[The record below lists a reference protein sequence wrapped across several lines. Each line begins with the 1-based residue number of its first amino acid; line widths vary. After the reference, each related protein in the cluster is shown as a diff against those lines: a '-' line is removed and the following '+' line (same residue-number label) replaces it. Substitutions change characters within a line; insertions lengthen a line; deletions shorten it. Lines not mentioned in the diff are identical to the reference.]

1 MKHFMKC
8 RVCAAVLTAT
18 MIFTQSGL
26 GVSAQGTSTTTYGTS
41 IVQTMTEGEQ
51 PEGTEGNSTEKS
63 STQSTTGTATGTV
76 GTTTQTNTATTETAV
91 TTETSTVTE
100 TATTTTET
108 VTTGTETTT
117 TAQTKKAKAESEKL
131 FSEMPESYKL
141 SSSQIESKE
150 KLRSCIGDIEG
161 YSAGVDY
168 ADGEVVCLADSE
180 DEAREIAESY
190 NCKDGDY
197 SYSYGVL
204 VIHIPQEYSVMD
216 TVKAASEEGSN
227 LVAVWPNYI
236 RRACDD
242 TSETAA
248 ETVDYSADAE
258 LTESTTETED
268 TIKAMGST
276 DPFLDE
282 TDSHYQWQH
291 DMVGDAYAW
300 AAGYKGSGIKV
311 AILDTGLL
319 TSHEDLSANC
329 VSGKDFVDDA
339 AGTEYNI
346 DPTSGSGHGTQV
358 SGIIGAVNNNGLG
371 GSGIAPEA
379 TIRGYRVL
387 GDKGGYDSWIM
398 RAINA
403 AVDDGYDI
411 INMSLGGVGYDAYF
425 QQSVTDAYNAGVAV
439 FAAAGNESTNA
450 YSYPA
455 SYDHVICIAALEQS
469 RSIADFS
476 NYTDTVDLAFPGV
489 GIYSTWNQDDNKNE
503 DIHSYVSMSGT
514 SQATPVAAGTAAVLL
529 SAADDIPALW
539 GKSGSAKVDAL
550 KSVMCSSAVRASSPG
565 TGSGT
570 TYLPKA
576 LGLSTS
582 ATRPNAPKFDKKSGI
597 FYAESVDVK
606 ISAETYD
613 GVKVYY
619 TTDGKTPGYK
629 NGTPV
634 NGTLLQNNGKVSLT
648 GSQRITLKA
657 VAVNTKNGICSAVTT
672 AVYMLKPTPTAVT
685 VSSVNGVT
693 KIDKGKTLALKA
705 EITPAYSCSL
715 RAAWS
720 VSPENQGV
728 TVNSNGVVRATAK
741 AVPGTY
747 TVTAQAVGV
756 DQETYNGEKGT
767 LDISVEAQQIKSIK
781 FAQRTYTLTTTK
793 DDPNPQADVSTGIQ
807 VLNAEKTDL
816 GKGYV
821 IWSSSN
827 KSVATVLE
835 GIVTASKPGKVT
847 ITALAN
853 DGSGRKATA
862 TVTVCAKVTKIDISG
877 VQKVAKGRSIQ
888 LKAAISP
895 EKPTN
900 ARLTWSVNPAKQG
913 VTVSNG
919 RVIAS
924 GKAAAGAYTITA
936 AAQDGSG
943 ISCDY
948 VVTVTSG
955 AITSI
960 ALDKK
965 TMTLFTTSGHTD
977 AATTATLNKT
987 VNGTTG
993 YDGNLCTYTSSAPS
1007 IAAVDEAT
1015 GKVTAHSAGRAVI
1028 TCASTDGSNKRAVCT
1043 VTVKIPMSRLKVA
1056 PTKGLK
1062 NIVGEG
1068 SCLPLT
1074 AVYGNAYGTPSDKR
1088 ITWSSSDTSVATVSA
1103 QGSVKGLKFYGEATI
1118 TATAADGS
1126 GVKATYK
1133 IYVYPKVKKVT
1144 VTFGL
1149 DQYDN
1154 VVVKADTGNG
1164 DLDKFFSYAVTV
1176 SNGKGIGI
1184 SDSNFVNNVK
1194 YVTIRKPGTYTIKM
1208 KLLDGSNRT
1217 GSVRVKIWGD
1227 TDDRHWKVL

>member
-1 MKHFMKC
+1 MKC

-26 GVSAQGTSTTTYGTS
+26 GVSAQGTSTTTNGTS

-63 STQSTTGTATGTV
+63 STQSTTGTATGTA
-76 GTTTQTNTATTETAV
+76 GTTTQTTTAAAETAV
-91 TTETSTVTE
+91 TTETSTE

-108 VTTGTETTT
+108 LTTNTETTT
-117 TAQTKKAKAESEKL
+117 TAQTKKAKAESDKL
-131 FSEMPESYKL
+131 FSEMPVSYKL

-161 YSAGVDY
+161 YTAGVDY

-248 ETVDYSADAE
+248 ETVDYSSDAE
-258 LTESTTETED
+258 PTESTTETED
-268 TIKAMGST
+268 TIKAMGSN

-282 TDSHYQWQH
+282 TNGSYQWQH

-300 AAGYKGSGIKV
+300 AAGYEGSGIKV

-346 DPTSGSGHGTQV
+346 DPESGHGTQV

-387 GDKGGYDSWIM
+387 GDDGSGTDDDIM
-398 RAINA
+398 EAINA

-411 INMSLGGVGYDAYF
+411 INMSLGGAGYDAYF

-489 GIYSTWNQDDNKNE
+489 GIYSTWNKDEDDN
-503 DIHSYVSMSGT
+503 HYYVSMSGT

-539 GKSGSAKVDAL
+539 GKTGSAKVDAL
-550 KSVMCSSAVRASSPG
+550 KSVMCSSAVRAASPG

-582 ATRPNAPKFDKKSGI
+582 ATRPNAPKFNKKSGI

-619 TTDGKTPGYK
+619 TTDGKTPGYE

-634 NGTLLQNNGKVSLT
+634 NGTLLPDNGKVSLT

-672 AVYMLKPTPTAVT
+672 AVYTLKTTPTAVK

-705 EITPAYSCSL
+705 EMTPAYSCSL

-720 VSPENQGV
+720 VSPQDQGV

-741 AVPGTY
+741 AKAGTY
-747 TVTAQAVGV
+747 TVTAQAVGI

-767 LDISVEAQQIKSIK
+767 LDISVDAQQIKSIK

-793 DDPNPQADVSTGIQ
+793 DDPNPQANVSTGIQ

-816 GKGYV
+816 GKSYV

-827 KSVATVLE
+827 KSVATVSS

-862 TVTVCAKVTKIDISG
+862 TVTVYAKVTKIDISG

-888 LKAAISP
+888 LKAALSP

-924 GKAAAGAYTITA
+924 GKAEARAYTITA

-977 AATTATLNKT
+977 AATTGTLNKT

-993 YDGNLCTYTSSAPS
+993 YDKNLCTYTSSAPS

-1028 TCASTDGSNKRAVCT
+1028 TCASTDGSNKRAACT

-1056 PTKGLK
+1056 PTKGL
-1062 NIVGEG
+1062 NCIVGEG

-1103 QGSVKGLKFYGEATI
+1103 QGSVKGLKCCDEAATI

-1126 GVKATYK
+1126 GVKATYD
-1133 IYVYPKVKKVT
+1133 IIVFPKVKKVT
-1144 VTFGL
+1144 VTF
-1149 DQYDN
+1149 DRNQYGN
-1154 VVVKADTGNG
+1154 FVVKADTGNG
-1164 DLDKFFSYAVTV
+1164 QLDRLFSYAVTV

-1184 SDSNFVNNVK
+1184 SDRNNVYNEK
-1194 YVTIRKPGTYTIKM
+1194 FVTIRKPGTYTIKM

>member
-1 MKHFMKC
+1 MKHLMKC

-26 GVSAQGTSTTTYGTS
+26 GVSAQGTSTATNGTS

-63 STQSTTGTATGTV
+63 STQSSTGTATGTA

-91 TTETSTVTE
+91 TTETSTE

-108 VTTGTETTT
+108 LTTNTETTT
-117 TAQTKKAKAESEKL
+117 TTQTKKAKAESEKL

-161 YSAGVDY
+161 YTAGVDY

-236 RRACDD
+236 CRVCDD
-242 TSETAA
+242 TTETAA

-258 LTESTTETED
+258 PTESTTETED
-268 TIKAMGST
+268 TIKAMGSN

-282 TDSHYQWQH
+282 TNGSYQWQH

-311 AILDTGLL
+311 AIIDSGLL

-329 VSGKDFVDDA
+329 VTGKDFA
-339 AGTEYNI
+339 CGAQGTAYTK
-346 DPTSGSGHGTQV
+346 DPHGHGTHV
-358 SGIIGAVNNNGLG
+358 SGIIGAANNNGHG
-371 GSGIAPEA
+371 GSGIAPKA
-379 TIRGYRVL
+379 TIRGYRAL
-387 GDKGGYDSWIM
+387 GDDGSGTNADIM
-398 RAINA
+398 EAIKA
-403 AVDDGYDI
+403 AVYDGYDI
-411 INMSLGGVGYDAYF
+411 INMSLGGPGYNGAF
-425 QQSVTDAYNAGVAV
+425 QTVIDNAYNAGVAV

-450 YSYPA
+450 CSYPA

-469 RSIADFS
+469 RSIANFS
-476 NYTDTVDLAFPGV
+476 NYSRTVDLAFPGV
-489 GIYSTWNQDDNKNE
+489 GIYSTYNE
-503 DIHSYVSMSGT
+503 NDSSYTAMNGT

-529 SAADDIPALW
+529 GAADDIPALK
-539 GKSGSAKVDAL
+539 GKTGPAKVDAL

-597 FYAESVDVK
+597 FNSKSVDVA
-606 ISAETYD
+606 ITAETYD

-634 NGTLLQNNGKVSLT
+634 NGTLLPNNGKVSLT

-672 AVYMLKPTPTAVT
+672 AVYTLKPTPTAVT

-705 EITPAYSCSL
+705 EMTPAYSCSL

-720 VSPENQGV
+720 VSPKDQGV
-728 TVNSNGVVRATAK
+728 TVNSNGVARATAK
-741 AVPGTY
+741 AIAGTY
-747 TVTAQAVGV
+747 TVTAQAVGA
-756 DQETYNGEKGT
+756 DQKTYNGAKGT
-767 LDISVEAQQIKSIK
+767 LKIYVEAQQIKSIK

-793 DDPNPQADVSTGIQ
+793 SAPSPTVDVSNGIQ
-807 VLNAEKTDL
+807 VLNKANKNL
-816 GKGYV
+816 GKSYV

-827 KSVATVLE
+827 KSVATVSS

-862 TVTVCAKVTKIDISG
+862 TVTVYAKVTKIDISG

-888 LKAAISP
+888 LKAALSP

-936 AAQDGSG
+936 SAQDGSG
-943 ISCDY
+943 ISCNY
-948 VVTVTSG
+948 GVTVTSG

-965 TMTLFTTSGHTD
+965 TMTLFTTSGHTS

-993 YDGNLCTYTSSAPS
+993 YDKNLCTYTSSAPS

-1015 GKVTAHSAGRAVI
+1015 GKVTARSAGRAVI
-1028 TCASTDGSNKRAVCT
+1028 TCASTDGSNKRAACT
-1043 VTVKIPMSRLKVA
+1043 VTVKIPMSRLSLA

-1062 NIVGEG
+1062 NYVGVG
-1068 SCLPLT
+1068 SSLILSAT
-1074 AVYGNAYGTPSDKR
+1074 YGNAYGTPSDKH
-1088 ITWSSSDTSVATVSA
+1088 ITWSSSDTSVATVSSGGA
-1103 QGSVKGLKFYGEATI
+1103 VKGVKESSYGTVATI
-1118 TATAADGS
+1118 TATATDGS
-1126 GVKATYK
+1126 GVKAEYK
-1133 IYVYPKVKKVT
+1133 IKVTPKVSKVYVDISQDNGGVYVYAFT
-1144 VTFGL
+1144 
-1149 DQYDN
+1149 
-1154 VVVKADTGNG
+1154 
-1164 DLDKFFSYAVTV
+1164 DKGSSGYYSETV
-1176 SNGKGIGI
+1176 SNASGLGIG
-1184 SDSNFVNNVK
+1184 DSGYVDAK
-1194 YVTIRKPGTYTIKM
+1194 YLYPQKPGTYTIKM
-1208 KLLDGSNRT
+1208 TLLDGSNKS
-1217 GSVRVKIWGD
+1217 GSVRVKCYWSNKKWNYL
-1227 TDDRHWKVL
+1227 RLR